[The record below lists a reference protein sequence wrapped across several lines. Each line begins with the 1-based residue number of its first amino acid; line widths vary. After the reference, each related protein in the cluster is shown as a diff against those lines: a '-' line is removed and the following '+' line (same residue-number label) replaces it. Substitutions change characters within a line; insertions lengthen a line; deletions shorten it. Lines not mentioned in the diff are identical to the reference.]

1 MSVDFLRDTWRSYK
15 NDDAIIWNEESY
27 SYGWLLDR
35 LVFWNEKIAAEQ
47 IARGKVTILN
57 GDFSP
62 NAVALFIALA
72 AHGCILV
79 PITNPTNQKSGSYI
93 HIAQGEF
100 CFSLDKN
107 DEVKIQRLGR
117 NAHHPLYEELRNR
130 NHPGLVLFSSGSTG
144 EPKAAVHDLVPLL
157 EKFKV
162 RRHRLRTISFL
173 LYDHIGGINTMLYTL
188 ANAGCLVTVHDR
200 NPDAVLRA
208 VEKHRVELLPA
219 SPTFLNLML
228 LSESYRRYDLSSL
241 QTITYGTEPMS
252 DTVLKRLH
260 KLFPHVA
267 LRQTYGLSEVG
278 ILRSKS
284 SSSDSLWIKV
294 GGEGYET
301 RVVDSILEIKAKS
314 AMLGYL
320 NFPTP
325 FTADGWFSTGDAVE
339 VQGDYLRILGR
350 KSEQINVGGEK
361 VYPAEVENII
371 LELPSVANVTVH
383 GEKNAITGEIVCA
396 DITPANKV
404 SEPEREFVAKIKQ
417 HCRSKLQR
425 YKVPV
430 KINIVN
436 DRQYSDRFKK
446 IRR

>member
-1 MSVDFLRDTWRSYK
+1 MSVDFLLETWRAHK
-15 NDDAIIWNEESY
+15 DDDAIIWNDEPY

-35 LVFWNEKIAAEQ
+35 LLFWNEKLSVEQ
-47 IARGKVTILN
+47 VARGTVAILD

-62 NAVALFIALA
+62 NAVALFLALT
-72 AHGCILV
+72 AHDCILV
-79 PITNPTNQKSGSYI
+79 PITGPTNQKTKVFE
-93 HIAQGEF
+93 IAQGEF
-100 CFSLDKN
+100 CFTLDEN
-107 DEVKIQRLGR
+107 DEVGIQRLER
-117 NAHHPLYEELRNR
+117 NARHPLYEELRSR

-188 ANAGCLVTVHDR
+188 ANGGCLVTLHDR

-208 VEKHRVELLPA
+208 VEKHRVELLPT

-252 DTVLKRLH
+252 ETVLKRLH
-260 KLFPHVA
+260 KLFPHVE

-284 SSSDSLWIKV
+284 SSSDSLWIKI

-301 RVVDSILEIKAKS
+301 RIVDSILEIKAKA

-320 NFPTP
+320 NFPSP
-325 FTADGWFSTGDAVE
+325 FTADGWFHTGDAVE
-339 VQGDYLRILGR
+339 VNGDYLRILGR

-361 VYPAEVENII
+361 VYPTEVENVI
-371 LELPSVANVTVH
+371 LELPSVADVTVYA
-383 GEKNAITGEIVCA
+383 EKNAITGEIVCA
-396 DITPANKV
+396 NITPASKAD
-404 SEPEREFVAKIKQ
+404 EPEREFVATIKE
-417 HCRSKLQR
+417 HCRSRLQR
-425 YKVPV
+425 FKVPV
-430 KINIVN
+430 RINIV
-436 DRQYSDRFKK
+436 DDSQYSDRFKK
-446 IRR
+446 VRR

>member
-1 MSVDFLRDTWRSYK
+1 MSVDFLRDTWRTYK
-15 NDDAIIWNEESY
+15 NDDAIIWNDQSY

-35 LVFWNEKIAAEQ
+35 LVFWKDRIAVEQ
-47 IARGKVTILN
+47 VARGTVTILD

-62 NAVALFIALA
+62 DAVALFVALA
-72 AHGCILV
+72 DHRCILV
-79 PITNPTNQKSGSYI
+79 PITGPTNQKTASMI
-93 HIAQGEF
+93 NIAQGEV
-100 CFSLDKN
+100 CLTLDKT
-107 DEVKIQRLGR
+107 DEVKIERLQR

-188 ANAGCLVTVHDR
+188 ANGGCLVTVPDR
-200 NPDAVLRA
+200 NPDAVLQA
-208 VEKHRVELLPA
+208 VENHRVELLPT

-284 SSSDSLWIKV
+284 SSSDSLWIKI

-301 RVVDSILEIKAKS
+301 RIVDSILEIKAKS

-361 VYPAEVENII
+361 VYPTEIENVI
-371 LELPSVANVTVH
+371 LELPSVANVTVY

-396 DITPANKV
+396 DITPAINV
-404 SEPEREFVAKIKQ
+404 REPEREFVANIKQ

-430 KINIVN
+430 KIHIVD

-446 IRR
+446 VRR

>member
-1 MSVDFLRDTWRSYK
+1 MSVDFLQDTWRTYN
-15 NDDAIIWNEESY
+15 NDDAIIWNDQSY

-35 LVFWNEKIAAEQ
+35 LVFWKEKIASEQ

-62 NAVALFIALA
+62 NAIALFVALAS
-72 AHGCILV
+72 HGCILV
-79 PITNPTNQKSGSYI
+79 PITNPTNQKSASLI
-93 HIAQGEF
+93 DIAQGEF
-100 CFSLDKN
+100 CFSLDRD
-107 DEVKIQRLGR
+107 DEVKVERLEC
-117 NAHHPLYEELRNR
+117 NAQHPLYEELRNR

-144 EPKAAVHDLVPLL
+144 EPKAAVHDLIPLL
-157 EKFKV
+157 EKFKP

-188 ANAGCLVTVHDR
+188 ANGGCLVTVPDR
-200 NPDAVLRA
+200 NADAVLQAIRN
-208 VEKHRVELLPA
+208 HRVELLPT

-241 QTITYGTEPMS
+241 QIITYGTEPMS
-252 DTVLKRLH
+252 ETVLKRLH
-260 KLFPHVA
+260 QLFPHAA

-284 SSSDSLWIKV
+284 SSSDSLWIKI

-320 NFPTP
+320 NFSSP

-361 VYPAEVENII
+361 VYPTEIENVI
-371 LELPSVANVTVH
+371 LELPSVANVTVYA
-383 GEKNAITGEIVCA
+383 EKNAITGEIVCA
-396 DITPANKV
+396 DITPAINC
-404 SEPEREFVAKIKQ
+404 EPDREFVAKIKQ

-430 KINIVN
+430 KINVVD

-446 IRR
+446 VRR

>member
-1 MSVDFLRDTWRSYK
+1 MSVDFLRDTWRTYE
-15 NDDAIIWNEESY
+15 NDDAIIWNDQPY

-35 LVFWNEKIAAEQ
+35 LVFWSEKIAVEQ

-62 NAVALFIALA
+62 NAVALFVALTS
-72 AHGCILV
+72 HGCILV
-79 PITNPTNQKSGSYI
+79 PITSPTNQKSANFI
-93 HIAQGEF
+93 KIAQGEF
-100 CFSLDKN
+100 CLSLDKN
-107 DEVKIQRLGR
+107 DGVKIQRLEC

-144 EPKAAVHDLVPLL
+144 EPKAALHDLIPLL

-162 RRHRLRTISFL
+162 HRHRLRTISFL

-188 ANAGCLVTVHDR
+188 ANGGCLVTVNDR
-200 NPDAVLRA
+200 NPDAVLQA
-208 VEKHRVELLPA
+208 VEKHRVELLPT

-228 LSESYRRYDLSSL
+228 LSESYRRYDLSCL

-260 KLFPHVA
+260 RLFPNVD

-284 SSSDSLWIKV
+284 SSSDSLWIKI

-339 VQGDYLRILGR
+339 VQGEYLRILGR

-361 VYPAEVENII
+361 VYPTEIENVI
-371 LELPSVANVTVH
+371 LELASVANVTVY

-396 DITPANKV
+396 DITPAIKV
-404 SEPEREFVAKIKQ
+404 CEPEREFVAKIKE
-417 HCRSKLQR
+417 HCRSKLER

-430 KINIVN
+430 KISIVD

-446 IRR
+446 VRR

>member
-1 MSVDFLRDTWRSYK
+1 MSVDFLRDTWRTYK
-15 NDDAIIWNEESY
+15 NDDAIIWKDQSY

-35 LVFWNEKIAAEQ
+35 LGFWKDKIAVEQ
-47 IARGKVTILN
+47 VARGAVTILD

-62 NAVALFIALA
+62 DAVALFVALA
-72 AHGCILV
+72 SHGCILV
-79 PITNPTNQKSGSYI
+79 PITGPTNQKTAAI
-93 HIAQGEF
+93 NIAQGEF
-100 CFSLDKN
+100 CLTLDKN
-107 DEVKIQRLGR
+107 DEVKIDRLEC

-188 ANAGCLVTVHDR
+188 ANGGCLVTVQDR
-200 NPDAVLRA
+200 NPDAVLQA
-208 VEKHRVELLPA
+208 VEKHRVELLPT

-260 KLFPHVA
+260 QLFPHVA

-284 SSSDSLWIKV
+284 SSSDSLWIKI

-301 RVVDSILEIKAKS
+301 RIVDSILEIKAKS

-320 NFPTP
+320 NFPSP

-339 VQGDYLRILGR
+339 VEGDYLKILGR

-361 VYPAEVENII
+361 VFPTEIENVI
-371 LELPSVANVTVH
+371 LELPTVADVTVY

-396 DITPANKV
+396 DITPAIEV
-404 SEPEREFVAKIKQ
+404 CEPEREFVAEIKQ

-430 KINIVN
+430 KIKIVD

-446 IRR
+446 VRR

>member
-1 MSVDFLRDTWRSYK
+1 MSLDFLLDTWRAYK
-15 NDDAIIWNEESY
+15 NDDAIVWHDQPY
-27 SYGWLLDR
+27 SYAWLLDR
-35 LVFWNEKIAAEQ
+35 LVFWNDKLSAEEL
-47 IARGKVTILN
+47 ARGTVTILH

-62 NAVALFIALA
+62 NAVALFLALT

-79 PITNPTNQKSGSYI
+79 PITGPRNQRTASLLD
-93 HIAQGEF
+93 IAQGEV
-100 CFSLDKN
+100 CVTLDEN
-107 DEVKIQRLGR
+107 DDVKLQKLECKSRHR
-117 NAHHPLYEELRNR
+117 LYEELRNR

-144 EPKAAVHDLVPLL
+144 EPKAAVHDLIPLL

-188 ANAGCLVTVHDR
+188 ANGGCLVTLHDR
-200 NPDAVLRA
+200 SPDAVLQA
-208 VEKHRVELLPA
+208 VQNHRVELLPT

-252 DTVLKRLH
+252 DPVLKRLH
-260 KLFPHVA
+260 KLFPQVT

-301 RVVDSILEIKAKS
+301 RVVDSILEIRAKS

-320 NFPTP
+320 NSPTP

-339 VQGDYLRILGR
+339 VNGEYLRILGR
-350 KSEQINVGGEK
+350 QSEQINVGGEK
-361 VYPAEVENII
+361 VYPTEVENVI
-371 LELPSVANVTVH
+371 LELPSVADVTVH
-383 GEKNAITGEIVCA
+383 AEKNAITGEVVCA
-396 DITPANKV
+396 DVTPATNV
-404 SEPEREFVAKIKQ
+404 SETDREFVAKIKQ
-417 HCRSKLQR
+417 HCRNKLER

-430 KINIVN
+430 KINIVA
-436 DRQYSDRFKK
+436 DSAYSDRFKK
-446 IRR
+446 VRR

>member
-1 MSVDFLRDTWRSYK
+1 MSVEFLRDTWRRYK
-15 NDDAIIWNEESY
+15 NADAIIWNDEPY
-27 SYGWLLDR
+27 SYEWLLDR
-35 LVFWNEKIAAEQ
+35 LGFWNEKIAAEQ
-47 IARGKVTILN
+47 IARGTVTILHS
-57 GDFSP
+57 DFSP

-72 AHGCILV
+72 SHGCILV
-79 PITNPTNQKSGSYI
+79 PITNPTNQKSASFMD
-93 HIAQGEF
+93 IAQGEL
-100 CFSLDKN
+100 CLTLDKN
-107 DEVKIQRLGR
+107 DEVKIQRLDCS
-117 NAHHPLYEELRNR
+117 AHHPLYEELRKR

-162 RRHRLRTISFL
+162 PRHRLRTISFL

-188 ANAGCLVTVHDR
+188 ANGGCLVTVHDR
-200 NPDAVLRA
+200 NPDAVLQA
-208 VEKHRVELLPA
+208 VEKHRVELLPT

-228 LSESYRRYDLSSL
+228 LSESYRRYDLRCL

-260 KLFPHVA
+260 KLFPNVA

-284 SSSDSLWIKV
+284 SSSDSLWIKI

-301 RVVDSILEIKAKS
+301 RIVDSILEIKAKS

-325 FTADGWFSTGDAVE
+325 FTSDGWFSTGDAVE

-350 KSEQINVGGEK
+350 KSELINVGGEK
-361 VYPAEVENII
+361 VYPTEIENVI

-396 DITPANKV
+396 DITPVNDI
-404 SEPEREFVAKIKQ
+404 SEPEHAFVAKIKE
-417 HCRSKLQR
+417 HCRRNLQR

-430 KINIVN
+430 KINIVT

-446 IRR
+446 VRR

>member
-1 MSVDFLRDTWRSYK
+1 MLVDFLLDTWRTYK
-15 NDDAIIWNEESY
+15 HDDAIIWKDQSY

-35 LVFWNEKIAAEQ
+35 LVFWKDKIAVEEV
-47 IARGKVTILN
+47 ARGAVTILD

-62 NAVALFIALA
+62 DAVALFVALA
-72 AHGCILV
+72 SHGCILV
-79 PITNPTNQKSGSYI
+79 PITGPTNQKTAAI
-93 HIAQGEF
+93 NIAQGEF
-100 CFSLDKN
+100 CLTLDKN
-107 DEVKIQRLGR
+107 DEVKIERLEC
-117 NAHHPLYEELRNR
+117 NARHPLYEELRNR

-157 EKFKV
+157 EKFKL

-188 ANAGCLVTVHDR
+188 ANGGCLVTVQDR
-200 NPDAVLRA
+200 NPDAVLQA
-208 VEKHRVELLPA
+208 VEKHRVELLPT

-260 KLFPHVA
+260 QLFPHVA

-284 SSSDSLWIKV
+284 SSSDSLWIKI

-301 RVVDSILEIKAKS
+301 RIVDSILEIKAKS

-320 NFPTP
+320 NFPSP

-339 VQGDYLRILGR
+339 VQGDYLKILGR

-361 VYPAEVENII
+361 VFPTEIENVI
-371 LELPSVANVTVH
+371 LELPSVADVTVY

-396 DITPANKV
+396 DITPASEV

-430 KINIVN
+430 KINIVG

-446 IRR
+446 VRR

>member
-1 MSVDFLRDTWRSYK
+1 MSVDFLLDTWRTFK
-15 NDDAIIWNEESY
+15 NDDAIVWNDEPY

-35 LVFWNEKIAAEQ
+35 LLFWNEKLRVEQ
-47 IARGKVTILN
+47 VARGTVTILE

-62 NAVALFIALA
+62 NAVALFLALTS
-72 AHGCILV
+72 HGCILV
-79 PITNPTNQKSGSYI
+79 PITGPTNQMTPRVFD
-93 HIAQGEF
+93 IAQGEF
-100 CFSLDKN
+100 RLTLDEK
-107 DEVKIQRLGR
+107 DDVRIQKLER
-117 NAHHPLYEELRNR
+117 NARHPLYEELRNR

-144 EPKAAVHDLVPLL
+144 DPKAAVHDLMPLL
-157 EKFKV
+157 EKFKT

-188 ANAGCLVTVHDR
+188 ANGGCLVTLHDR

-208 VEKHRVELLPA
+208 VEKHQVELLPT

-228 LSESYRRYDLSSL
+228 LSESYRRYDLRSL

-252 DTVLKRLH
+252 ETVLKRLH
-260 KLFPHVA
+260 NLFPQVA

-284 SSSDSLWIKV
+284 SSSDSLWIKI

-301 RVVDSILEIKAKS
+301 RIVDSILEIKAKS

-339 VQGDYLRILGR
+339 VKGEYLRILGR

-361 VYPAEVENII
+361 VYPTEVENVI
-371 LELPSVANVTVH
+371 LELPSVADVTVY

-396 DITPANKV
+396 NIMTANKLA
-404 SEPEREFVAKIKQ
+404 ETEREFIAKIKQ

-425 YKVPV
+425 FKVPV
-430 KINIVN
+430 KINIVD
-436 DRQYSDRFKK
+436 DRPYSNRFKK
-446 IRR
+446 IRQ

>member
-1 MSVDFLRDTWRSYK
+1 MSVDFLRDTWRTYK
-15 NDDAIIWNEESY
+15 NDDAIIWKGQSY

-35 LVFWNEKIAAEQ
+35 LDFWKDKIAGEQ
-47 IARGKVTILN
+47 VARGTVTILD

-62 NAVALFIALA
+62 DAVALFIALTS
-72 AHGCILV
+72 HGCILV
-79 PITNPTNQKSGSYI
+79 PLTGPTNQKTAAI
-93 HIAQGEF
+93 NIAQGEF
-100 CFSLDKN
+100 CLTLDK
-107 DEVKIQRLGR
+107 DDAVKIRSLER

-162 RRHRLRTISFL
+162 PRHRLRTISFL

-188 ANAGCLVTVHDR
+188 ANGGCLVTVQDR
-200 NPDAVLRA
+200 NPDAVLEA
-208 VEKHRVELLPA
+208 VEKHRVELLPT

-260 KLFPHVA
+260 QLFPNVA

-284 SSSDSLWIKV
+284 SSSDSLWIKI

-301 RVVDSILEIKAKS
+301 RIVDSILEIKAKS

-325 FTADGWFSTGDAVE
+325 FTADGWFNTGDAVE
-339 VQGDYLRILGR
+339 VQGDYLKILGR

-361 VYPAEVENII
+361 VFPTEIENVI
-371 LELPSVANVTVH
+371 LELPSVADVTVY

-396 DITPANKV
+396 DITPAREAG
-404 SEPEREFVAKIKQ
+404 EPERELVAKIKQ
-417 HCRSKLQR
+417 HCRTKLQR

-430 KINIVN
+430 KINIVD

-446 IRR
+446 VRR

>member
-1 MSVDFLRDTWRSYK
+1 MSLDFLRDRWRSY
-15 NDDAIIWNEESY
+15 NNQDAIVWNDQPY

-35 LVFWNEKIAAEQ
+35 LLFWNEKLCAEQ
-47 IARGKVTILN
+47 VARGTVTILQ

-62 NAVALFIALA
+62 NAVALFVALA
-72 AHGCILV
+72 SHGCILV
-79 PITNPTNQKSGSYI
+79 PITGPTDQKTTNI
-93 HIAQGEF
+93 INIAQGEF
-100 CFSLDKN
+100 CITLDKN
-107 DEVKIQRLGR
+107 DEVEIQRLDG

-162 RRHRLRTISFL
+162 LRHRLRTISFL

-188 ANAGCLVTVHDR
+188 ANGGCLVTIHDR
-200 NPDAVLRA
+200 NPDAVLQA
-208 VEKHRVELLPA
+208 VENHRVELLPT

-260 KLFPHVA
+260 QLFPHVA

-284 SSSDSLWIKV
+284 SSSDSLWIKI

-301 RVVDSILEIKAKS
+301 RIVDSILEIKAKS

-325 FTADGWFSTGDAVE
+325 FTADGWFTTGDAVE

-361 VYPAEVENII
+361 VFPTEIENVI
-371 LELPSVANVTVH
+371 LELPSVANVTVY

-396 DITPANKV
+396 DITPAIKV
-404 SEPEREFVAKIKQ
+404 CEPEREFVTKIKE

-430 KINIVN
+430 RINIVD

-446 IRR
+446 VRR